1 MPTTD
6 APTVGE
12 LLAESR
18 SRLQQAGV
26 EQAGF
31 EARLLVGHGLDMNGT
46 RLIAFGERPVTARQA
61 EAVRAL
67 VGARM
72 AGQPIAY
79 LLGRREFWSLPLQ
92 VNEHCL
98 IPRPE
103 TELLVERALR
113 HLPSDPARALDL
125 GTGSGAIVLALKSER
140 PQLEAWAGDLS
151 TAAIAVAA
159 ANAHSLGLAVR
170 WFCGRWLEAV
180 APRPLFDLIVSNPPY
195 VAANDPHLEAGDLR
209 FEPRSALVAADG
221 GLADLRVIVEQ
232 SRHRLRPGG
241 WLLLEHG
248 RDQGPAVR
256 RLLLDAGYQEV
267 ASHTDLAEQERITEG
282 RVTA

>member
-1 MPTTD
+1 LPTTD
-6 APTVGE
+6 ALTVGG

-18 SRLQQAGV
+18 SRLQQVGV

-31 EARLLVGHGLDMNGT
+31 EARLLVGHALDMNGT
-46 RLIAFGERPVTARQA
+46 RLIAFGESPVTARQV

-67 VGARM
+67 VGARI

-79 LLGRREFWSLPLQ
+79 LLGRREFWSLLLQ

-113 HLPSDPARALDL
+113 HLPAGPARALDL

-140 PQLEAWAGDLS
+140 PQLEAWASDLG
-151 TAAIAVAA
+151 TATIAVAA
-159 ANAHSLGLAVR
+159 ANARSLGLAVR

-195 VAANDPHLEAGDLR
+195 VAADDPHLATGDLR
-209 FEPRSALVAADG
+209 FEPRSALVAAEG
-221 GLADLRVIVEQ
+221 GLADLRAIAEQ

-248 RDQGPAVR
+248 RDQGPTVR
-256 RLLLDAGYQEV
+256 SLLLEAGYREV
-267 ASHTDLAEQERITEG
+267 ASHPDLAGLERITEG
-282 RVTA
+282 RVKA

>member
-1 MPTTD
+1 LPTTD

-31 EARLLVGHGLDMNGT
+31 EARLLVGHCLNMNGT
-46 RLIAFGERPVTARQA
+46 SLIAFGERPVTAHQA
-61 EAVRAL
+61 EAVHTL

-79 LLGRREFWSLPLQ
+79 LLGRREFWSLSLQ

-159 ANAHSLGLAVR
+159 ANARSLGLAVR

-256 RLLLDAGYQEV
+256 TLLLDAGYREV

-282 RVTA
+282 RVTT

>member
-6 APTVGE
+6 ATTVGD

-31 EARLLVGHGLDMNGT
+31 EARLLVGHGLDLSGAS
-46 RLIAFGERPVTARQA
+46 LIAFGERPVAAQQA

-67 VGARM
+67 VGARI
-72 AGQPIAY
+72 AGQPVAY

-103 TELLVERALR
+103 TELLVERALQ
-113 HLPSDPARALDL
+113 HLPSGPARALDL

-140 PQLEAWAGDLS
+140 PQLEACASDLG
-151 TAAIAVAA
+151 TAALAVAA
-159 ANAHSLGLAVR
+159 ANARSLGVAVC

-195 VAANDPHLEAGDLR
+195 VAADDPHLADGDLR

-221 GLADLRVIVEQ
+221 GLADLRAIVEQ
-232 SRHRLRPGG
+232 SRHRLSPGG

-248 RDQGPAVR
+248 RDQGSAVR
-256 RLLLDAGYQEV
+256 RLLLDAGYLEV
-267 ASHTDLAEQERITEG
+267 ASLTDLAGMERITEG